1 MSAQLSF
8 ADTGEGIAGEA
19 MVAMADKWVRDN
31 PDAWREMGDMASGL
45 ASEGRRFSMETLVQ
59 EARYSMR
66 TKGFSQGFKVNNN
79 MRSALARRLVRE
91 RPECGKFVEMR
102 GSKVD
107 WL

>member
-8 ADTGEGIAGEA
+8 ADTGEGITGEA
-19 MVAMADKWVRDN
+19 MVEMADRWVADN
-31 PDAWREMGDMASGL
+31 PGAWREMGDMASGF

-79 MRSALARRLVRE
+79 TRSALARRLVRE
-91 RPECGKFVEMR
+91 RPECEPYVERR

-107 WL
+107 WV